1 MLVPSTFFNRTFLY
15 FFILIM
21 LKCLEFLISSSAY
34 LCTSFLF
41 NKNETF
47 DTFDT
52 ILANLVDIQHIE
64 TVLF

>member
-1 MLVPSTFFNRTFLY
+1 
-15 FFILIM
+15 M

-52 ILANLVDIQHIE
+52 ILVNLVGYTKLIILSWLHNI
-64 TVLF
+64 